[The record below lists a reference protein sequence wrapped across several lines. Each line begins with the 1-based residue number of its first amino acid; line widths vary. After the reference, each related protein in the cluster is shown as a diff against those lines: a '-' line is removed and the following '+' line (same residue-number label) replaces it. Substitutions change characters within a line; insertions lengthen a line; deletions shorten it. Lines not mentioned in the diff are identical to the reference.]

1 MKKLIIATAI
11 ALTLPGIGLAE
22 EVAHPVSQPPTVPGF
37 NAAPPH
43 QIAATKAV
51 PPSSLAK
58 ILRITGSQQKA
69 LDAYEKAE
77 ADTWAWEN
85 GPFGKKNAYI
95 TAATNAIDGLYKSGL
110 SQQQL
115 DELLRGPIED
125 IDASQQGIELKAKE
139 LGLND
144 EQKALYTQYVKAG
157 SYKTRM
163 DAEVSQ
169 NLFNARKALNA
180 KLSAQQLRIASDY
193 GLIDARP
200 APRDEWSKFMGYVK

>member
-1 MKKLIIATAI
+1 MKKLLIATAI
-11 ALTLPGIGLAE
+11 ALNIPAVALATE
-22 EVAHPVSQPPTVPGF
+22 
-37 NAAPPH
+37 AAPVVP
-43 QIAATKAV
+43 AAAKAT
-51 PPSSLAK
+51 PFELAK
-58 ILRITGSQQKA
+58 VLRITPSQQKVFDDYMKSEYA
-69 LDAYEKAE
+69 A
-77 ADTWAWEN
+77 WGWEN
-85 GPFGKKNAYI
+85 RQFGLKNSYI
-95 TAATNAIDGLYKSGL
+95 ATATNAIDGLYKSGL

-125 IDASQQGIELKAKE
+125 TDASQQSIDLKCKE

-144 EQKALYTQYVKAG
+144 EQKALYTQYIKAG

-200 APRDEWSKFMGYVK
+200 APRDEWSKFMGYAK

>member
-1 MKKLIIATAI
+1 MKKLIIATTI

-22 EVAHPVSQPPTVPGF
+22 EVTHAVSPPPTVLGI
-37 NAAPPH
+37 NAVPPH
-43 QIAATKAV
+43 QIAASKAV
-51 PPSSLAK
+51 PPSSLAE

-69 LDAYEKAE
+69 FDSYEKAE
-77 ADTWAWEN
+77 ADAWAWEN

-95 TAATNAIDGLYKSGL
+95 AAATNAIDGLYKSGL

-115 DELLRGPIED
+115 DELLRGQIED
-125 IDASQQGIELKAKE
+125 IDSSQQRIDLKSKE

-144 EQKALYTQYVKAG
+144 EQKALYVQYVKAG

-163 DAEVSQ
+163 DAEVSR

>member
-11 ALTLPGIGLAE
+11 ALAIPAVAQATE
-22 EVAHPVSQPPTVPGF
+22 ETPVVP
-37 NAAPPH
+37 AAA
-43 QIAATKAV
+43 IAT
-51 PPSSLAK
+51 PFELAK
-58 ILRITGSQQKA
+58 VLHITPSQQKVFDDYKKSEYA
-69 LDAYEKAE
+69 A
-77 ADTWAWEN
+77 WHWEN
-85 GPFGKKNAYI
+85 RQFGLKNSYI
-95 TAATNAIDGLYKSGL
+95 ATATNAIDGLYKSGL

-125 IDASQQGIELKAKE
+125 TDASQQSIDLKCKE

-144 EQKALYTQYVKAG
+144 EQKALYTQYIKAG

-200 APRDEWSKFMGYVK
+200 APRDEWSKFMGHTK